1 MLVFHYFK
9 FLCKVRKCRSFVR
22 FYLPAFQHHLISET
36 NKRFVFYR
44 MIIAVLSSHHEK
56 GDVNIIEN
64 KLAWV
69 ETK

>member
-9 FLCKVRKCRSFVR
+9 FLCKVRKCRSFV
-22 FYLPAFQHHLISET
+22 HLISET
-36 NKRFVFYR
+36 NKRFVSYR

-56 GDVNIIEN
+56 GDVDIIEN